1 MNASNSL
8 LVMLPAFNEAATI
21 GSVIE
26 RIPDHI
32 EGISHISVL
41 VIDDGS
47 TDDTAMIAREAGA
60 SVISHNT
67 NQGLG
72 VAMSTA
78 LREAVRRGVDYAV
91 HMDSDGQFS
100 PDDIETLLLPLLSG
114 HADFATASRF
124 KDPTLV
130 PVMSA
135 VKRYGNAGMAWLIS
149 KLVGRRFDDV
159 SCGFRAFSRESMLR
173 LSLHGKFTYTQEMIL
188 ALSYAGVGIAE
199 IPVKVRGVR
208 EHGKSRIA
216 SSIIRYALRTTAI
229 IFSCVRDYRP
239 GLFFNT
245 VSTILGGVS
254 IALAGFFLWHWLTT
268 GAFSPHLWAGF
279 SAAFA
284 FGVSII
290 IFFNGQVALML
301 SRQRLLAEEQLYY
314 LRKQS
319 ASDKG
324 KD

>member
-8 LVMLPAFNEAATI
+8 LVMLPAFNEAASI

-32 EGISHISVL
+32 EGISDISVL
-41 VIDDGS
+41 VVDDGS
-47 TDDTAMIAREAGA
+47 TDDTVMIAKKSGA

-67 NQGLG
+67 NQGVG

-91 HMDSDGQFS
+91 HMDSDGQFA
-100 PDDIETLLLPLLSG
+100 PDDIRILLQPLLNG
-114 HADFATASRF
+114 DVDFATASRF
-124 KDPTLV
+124 KDPKLV
-130 PVMSA
+130 PVMPA

-159 SCGFRAFSRESMLR
+159 SCGFRAFSHESMLR

-188 ALSYAGVGIAE
+188 ALSYAGIGIAE
-199 IPVKVRGVR
+199 VPIKVRGVR

-254 IALAGFFLWHWLTT
+254 IALAGFFFWHWLTT
-268 GAFSPHLWAGF
+268 GGFSPHLWAGF
-279 SAAFA
+279 TAAFV
-284 FGVSII
+284 FGVSVI

-319 ASDKG
+319 SNG